1 MLYTDVL
8 QALKGERLSSVFS
21 SDGTLI
27 SASAAPHCGGVLHVL
42 LSHWPMSQRQK
53 CFISLVLHGLLSHW
67 PMLQRQKC
75 FISYGPSWSALTLT
89 YVTETK
95 VFQFLWPFMF
105 CSHADLC
112 YRDKSVSF
120 PMVLHVLLS
129 HWPMLQR
136 QKCFISLVLHDLL
149 SCWPQSQDSCL
160 LFCYGEFCVTADMWL
175 FPSQKDYEGGFD
187 ESFPICALFSL
198 CSFLSGNQFTDG
210 SLELHRGNL
219 FSGSDAQSVLLC
231 NLIKSNS
238 EQY

>member
-1 MLYTDVL
+1 MVC
-8 QALKGERLSSVFS
+8 S
-21 SDGTLI
+21 
-27 SASAAPHCGGVLHVL
+27 HVDL
-42 LSHWPMSQRQK
+42 CYRHQNVSIPM
-53 CFISLVLHGLLSHW
+53 VLHGLLSCW

-75 FISYGPSWSALTLT
+75 FNSYGPSWSALMLT

-95 VFQFLWPFMF
+95 MIQFLWSFMV
-105 CSHADLC
+105 
-112 YRDKSVSF
+112 YRDKSVSI
-120 PMVLHVLLS
+120 PMVLHGLLS

-210 SLELHRGNL
+210 SLELHHGNL